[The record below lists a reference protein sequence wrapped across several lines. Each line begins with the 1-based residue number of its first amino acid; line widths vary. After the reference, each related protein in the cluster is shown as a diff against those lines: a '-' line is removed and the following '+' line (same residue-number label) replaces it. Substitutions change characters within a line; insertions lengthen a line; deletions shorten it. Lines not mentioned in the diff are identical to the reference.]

1 MTNPRLFGTDGIRGE
16 AHRWPF
22 TADFLHALGRAIGEL
37 LSATG
42 PTPKVLLGRDTRE
55 SGQWIAGAL
64 SSGLLETGV
73 EVLDPG
79 VMTTPGVAFLTRQ
92 LGMSAGIVIS
102 ASHNPARENGIKL
115 FGPDGFKLTDRQ
127 ESEIERL
134 AREPWGSSRGL
145 GQLTPAPEL
154 GEVYRKSL
162 TDLFPPRLFAGLRIL
177 LDCANGA
184 ASETAPRCFA
194 ELGADPVV
202 RGGEPTGTNINLN
215 CGSEH
220 VRRNSRAFG
229 QLIRSVHAH
238 FGVAFDGDADRSVF
252 VTPDGALIDGDHLL
266 AFFAQKFKQDGRLRG
281 NTVVATVMS
290 NSGLET
296 FLRSMGVALKRTP
309 VGDRFVIEEM
319 RKIGCALGGEQ
330 AGHVI
335 IHDGIRTT
343 GDGIFTALLLASM
356 AVADRDLS
364 LSRVASIIQKVPQ
377 VIASARIRSRPDLAR
392 IPELDEFNGR
402 QGINLRYSGTEPMF
416 RAMVEGNLRDSIPDV
431 ARTALQICKIVQHA
445 ASSQGD
451 PIEILDC
458 ATGESVDL
466 SAISA

>member
-1 MTNPRLFGTDGIRGE
+1 MNPRLFGTDGIRGE

-37 LSATG
+37 LSAAG
-42 PTPKVLLGRDTRE
+42 PTPRVLLGRDTRE
-55 SGQWIAGAL
+55 SGQWIGRAL
-64 SSGLLETGV
+64 SSGVLETGV

-92 LGMSAGIVIS
+92 LGLSAGIVIS
-102 ASHNPARENGIKL
+102 ASHNPAHENGIKL
-115 FGPDGFKLTDRQ
+115 FGPDGFKLSHQQ
-127 ESEIERL
+127 EAEIERL
-134 AREPWGSSRGL
+134 TREPRGAAR
-145 GQLTPAPEL
+145 GFGRLTHAPEL
-154 GEVYRKSL
+154 GELYRKGL
-162 TDLFPPRLFAGLRIL
+162 TDRFPARLFEGLRIL

-202 RGGEPTGTNINLN
+202 LGGQPTGTNINLN

-252 VTPDGALIDGDHLL
+252 VTQDGALIDGDHLL

-281 NTVVATVMS
+281 DAVVATLMS

-296 FLRSMGVALKRTP
+296 FLRSIGVTLKRTP

-402 QGINLRYSGTEPMF
+402 QGINLRYSGTEPVF
-416 RAMVEGNLRDSIPDV
+416 RAMVEGNLLDSIPDV